1 MDGLKEVRFGFSK
14 IVTDEFAVT
23 EEPFEPGSETNMSLT
38 LNFGLNPPEQ
48 LVAMKVK
55 CTFYQRDKPVLLIA
69 VSCLFK
75 IISEDWKRMYDEKS
89 NILTL
94 PHLPA
99 MHFASL
105 TVSTARGV
113 LHGKTENFPVNALI
127 IPPINL
133 NEFIKGDLVMNP
145 ASQLQP
151 EHE

>member
-1 MDGLKEVRFGFSK
+1 MDVLKEVRFGFSK
-14 IVTDEFAVT
+14 IVTDEFAVI
-23 EEPFEPGSETNMSLT
+23 EESFESGSEANMSLT
-38 LNFGLNPPEQ
+38 LNFGLNPSEQ

-55 CTFYQRDKPVLLIA
+55 CTFYQKDKPVLLIA

-75 IISEDWKRMYDEKS
+75 ILSEDWKRMYDEQS

-113 LHGKTENFPVNALI
+113 LHGKTENSPVNALI

-133 NEFIKGDLVMNP
+133 NEFIKGDLVMNSAP
-145 ASQLQP
+145 QLQP